1 MSGGLVNN
9 MNSMYFGKKE
19 LDAMYE
25 LVRFLNEQS
34 YKSESYNDIHIFPAD
49 LGAFIVEWAQV
60 PWDHSYGGNFRYVD
74 DNQTVCT
81 ELRYPDDTFGYVE
94 DPEEALKEWLE
105 EHPGWTK
112 DEWGYWHHENI
123 INHYTVKP
131 PTVSVGTTDDK
142 TDRPNN

>member
-1 MSGGLVNN
+1 
-9 MNSMYFGKKE
+9 MNSMYFSKKE

-49 LGAFIVEWAQV
+49 LGAFIVEWVQL
-60 PWDHSYGGNFRYVD
+60 PWNHSYGGNFIYVD

-81 ELRYPDDTFGYVE
+81 ELRYPDDTFDYVE

-112 DEWGYWHHENI
+112 DEWGYWHQENI
-123 INHYTVKP
+123 INHYTVGP

-142 TDRPNN
+142 TDMPNN